1 LISTRQGT
9 EMEMKVTKL
18 NKKTILNDFD
28 NMLEK
33 FDIQLKENGDFIRER
48 DVYLSFLVRTYKT
61 SKQRMHI
68 ADTLAGHWAKN
79 DDPSY
84 DHWSLVM
91 DVIACMTFLADDLD
105 STEFLLDDVEPHPTN
120 KLRQLISRSVS
131 ACRDGAMSSKEFE
144 DAFYV

>member
-1 LISTRQGT
+1 
-9 EMEMKVTKL
+9 M
-18 NKKTILNDFD
+18 NDFD

-61 SKQRMHI
+61 SKQRMQV

-91 DVIACMTFLADDLD
+91 DTIACMTFLAGDLD
-105 STEFLLDDVEPHPTN
+105 NTEFLLNDVEPHPTN
-120 KLRQLISRSVS
+120 KLRQLISNCVS
-131 ACRDGAMSSKEFE
+131 ACRDGVMTPKGFE
-144 DAFYV
+144 EAFNV

>member
-1 LISTRQGT
+1 
-9 EMEMKVTKL
+9 MTKL

-28 NMLEK
+28 NMLER

-61 SKQRMHI
+61 SKQRMQV
-68 ADTLAGHWAKN
+68 ADTVAGYMVKT
-79 DDPSY
+79 DDENY
-84 DHWSLVM
+84 DHWSLAM
-91 DVIACMTFLADDLD
+91 DVIGCMTFLAGDLD

-120 KLRQLISRSVS
+120 NLRELISKSVQS
-131 ACRDGAMSSKEFE
+131 CRDGLSPKDFE

>member
-1 LISTRQGT
+1 
-9 EMEMKVTKL
+9 MEMKVTKL

-68 ADTLAGHWAKN
+68 ADTLAGYVVKKDSEN
-79 DDPSY
+79 Y
-84 DHWSLVM
+84 DHWSLAM
-91 DVIACMTFLADDLD
+91 DVISCMTFLAGDLD
-105 STEFLLDDVEPHPTN
+105 NTEFLLDDIEPHPTN
-120 KLRQLISRSVS
+120 NLRKLINGAVQ
-131 ACRDGAMSSKEFE
+131 ACRSYGARVEEFE
-144 DAFYV
+144 EAFNV

>member
-1 LISTRQGT
+1 
-9 EMEMKVTKL
+9 MKVTKL

-68 ADTLAGHWAKN
+68 ADTLAGHMVKTDSEN
-79 DDPSY
+79 Y
-84 DHWSLVM
+84 DHWSLAM
-91 DVIACMTFLADDLD
+91 DVISSMTFLAGDLD
-105 STEFLLDDVEPHPTN
+105 NTEFLLDDIEPHPTN
-120 KLRQLISRSVS
+120 NLRALISKSVQ
-131 ACRDGAMSSKEFE
+131 ACRNGLQPKEFE
-144 DAFYV
+144 GAFNV